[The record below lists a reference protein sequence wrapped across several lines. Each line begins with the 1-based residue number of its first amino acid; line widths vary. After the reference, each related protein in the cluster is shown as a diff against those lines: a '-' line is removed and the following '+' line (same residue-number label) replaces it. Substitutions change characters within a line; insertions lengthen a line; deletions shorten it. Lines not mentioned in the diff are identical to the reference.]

1 MDERRRRPALGSLPK
16 TQINGMRSHA
26 HLTVGLVRDP
36 FFICYDMMG
45 LTLILPHQ
53 LSIAVT
59 GCRVYSDPTWSLKTA
74 GSVTVLLCIADE
86 QHRALGRDRRSRER
100 IISWRFRNLR
110 EIMQSCDLPKTAN
123 HMQSTV
129 WTRCAAT
136 SIFPTLRSSQRRL
149 PMVSIPQVP
158 PPRSVYTNSEAY
170 AATEGYSQHH
180 IHVRLT
186 FSVLVPAC
194 SPPEVTVMYTRGLSM
209 V

>member
-1 MDERRRRPALGSLPK
+1 MLPRH
-16 TQINGMRSHA
+16 G
-26 HLTVGLVRDP
+26 
-36 FFICYDMMG
+36 
-45 LTLILPHQ
+45 
-53 LSIAVT
+53 
-59 GCRVYSDPTWSLKTA
+59 A
-74 GSVTVLLCIADE
+74 GSVTVLLRIADK
-86 QHRALGRDRRSRER
+86 QYPYDDRTLGRDHRSREW

-170 AATEGYSQHH
+170 VVTEGSSRHH
-180 IHVRLT
+180 TYVHLT
-186 FSVLVPAC
+186 FSALDPTH
-194 SPPEVTVMYTRGLSM
+194 SPPEVLVMYTRGPSM